1 VDTRARA
8 GSDGA
13 EGDAE
18 GERRL
23 DFGIEGGNMTVSM
36 SVVEIEL
43 MQSEN
48 KRLANELEITKHQ
61 VEELTRERDELRK
74 QMGWLALLLQR

>member
-1 VDTRARA
+1 
-8 GSDGA
+8 
-13 EGDAE
+13 
-18 GERRL
+18 
-23 DFGIEGGNMTVSM
+23 MTVSM

-48 KRLANELEITKHQ
+48 KRLANELEITKRQ